1 MKRTSMLVGL
11 VASAALALTACGGGT
26 SGANG
31 SNGANGA
38 SAGPGAKAAQGGTL
52 QVLANAAFSH
62 LDPARGFDGGVNN
75 FYRLIYRTLTTQGA
89 APGAD
94 GTKIVPDLATD
105 TGKPSDGGKTWTF
118 TLKDGLFFET
128 GAPITSADV
137 KWGVSRAWDPEI
149 GIGSPYAKQLIDAPA
164 SYQGPYKSGD
174 LATIATPD
182 AKTIV
187 FHLKKAYADF
197 GSVVAQ
203 NTFTP
208 VPKGQGAGNAL
219 DSKPIASGPYKVSEY
234 KPGASLKLVRNDKW
248 DKKTDDV
255 RTANPDAFQW
265 TFGLDPATI
274 DERMIAG
281 QGTDADA
288 IAGTIQAATVARVQT
303 AQLKQRTMSG
313 LGGCTTYMGLN
324 STKKPLDNV
333 KVRQAINLAVNKQ
346 TVRDAVGGSTLAEIA
361 TSIQP
366 PTIAGRVDYDP
377 YPSPDHKGDV
387 DGARKL
393 LTEAGFANGFTMTL
407 DTRAQPKMQAMAV
420 AIQQALEPLKITVKI
435 NTIDTATY
443 YEVIGTTSQQHDA
456 AITGWCPDW
465 PSGATFL
472 PPLFDGRNITPK
484 GNSNLSQL
492 NDPGVNA
499 KIDEIAKLTD
509 VQAANKAYGELDKQI
524 MALAPVVPLLYEKVL
539 MLVGSNIGGA
549 YLHDGFS
556 GGIDLVSVGLKDSGK

>member
-1 MKRTSMLVGL
+1 MKRTMLVGL
-11 VASAALALTACGGGT
+11 VLSGVLALSAC
-26 SGANG
+26 SGAG
-31 SNGANGA
+31 GATGTA
-38 SAGPGAKAAQGGTL
+38 ESAGPGGKAAQGGTL
-52 QVLANAAFSH
+52 QVLANAGFSH

-118 TLKDGLFFET
+118 TLKGGLFFET

-137 KWGVSRAWDPEI
+137 KWGVSRAWDPEL

-164 SYQGPYKSGD
+164 TYQGPYKSGD
-174 LATIATPD
+174 LATIETPD
-182 AKTIV
+182 AKTVV
-187 FHLKKAYADF
+187 FHLKKPYADF

-203 NTFTP
+203 NSFVP
-208 VPKGQGAGNAL
+208 VPKGQGAGNQL
-219 DSKPIASGPYKVSEY
+219 DSKPIASGPYKLAEY

-255 RTANPDAFQW
+255 RAANPDAFQW

-288 IAGTIQAATVARVQT
+288 IAGTIQAASVARIQT
-303 AQLKQRTMSG
+303 PQLKQRTMTG

-324 STKKPLDNV
+324 TTKKPLNDV
-333 KVRQAINLAVNKQ
+333 RVRQAINLAVNKQ
-346 TVRDAVGGSTLAEIA
+346 TVRDAAGGSMLADIA

-366 PTIAGRVDYDP
+366 PTVAGRVDYDP
-377 YPSPDHKGDV
+377 YPSPDHKGDIEA
-387 DGARKL
+387 ARKL
-393 LTEAGFANGFTMTL
+393 LTEAGVADGFTLTL
-407 DTRAQPKMQAMAV
+407 DTRTQPKLQAMSVAV
-420 AIQQALEPLKITVKI
+420 QQALEPLKITVKI
-435 NTIDTATY
+435 NPIDTSTY
-443 YEVIGTTSQQHDA
+443 YEVIGTPSQQKDM

-472 PPLFDGRNITPK
+472 PPLFDGRNITAK
-484 GNSNLSQL
+484 GNSNLAQL
-492 NDPGVNA
+492 NDKGVNA

-509 VQAANKAYGELDKQI
+509 VTAANKAYGDLDKQI
-524 MALAPVVPLLYEKVL
+524 MELAPVAPLLYEKVL
-539 MLVGSNIGGA
+539 MLVGGNIAGA

-556 GGIDLVSVGLKDSGK
+556 GGIDLVSVGLADAGK

>member
-11 VASAALALTACGGGT
+11 VASAALALTACGGGA
-26 SGANG
+26 SGAKDE
-31 SNGANGA
+31 A
-38 SAGPGAKAAQGGTL
+38 AGHGAKAAQGGTL

-89 APGAD
+89 APGAE
-94 GTKIVPDLATD
+94 GTKIVADLATD

-137 KWGVSRAWDPEI
+137 KWGVERAWDPEI
-149 GIGSPYAKQLIDAPA
+149 GIGSPYAKQLIEAPA
-164 SYQGPYKSGD
+164 AYQGPYKSGD
-174 LATIATPD
+174 LATIETPD
-182 AKTIV
+182 AKTVV
-187 FHLKKAYADF
+187 FHLKKPFADF

-234 KPGASLKLVRNDKW
+234 KPGASLKVVRNDKW

-288 IAGTIQAATVARVQT
+288 IAGTVQAASVARIQT
-303 AQLKQRTMSG
+303 PQLKQRTMTG
-313 LGGCTTYMGLN
+313 LGGCTTYLGLN
-324 STKKPLDNV
+324 TTKKPLDKV

-346 TVRDAVGGSTLAEIA
+346 TVRDADGGSALAEIA
-361 TSIQP
+361 NTIQP

-387 DGARKL
+387 EGARKL
-393 LTEAGFANGFTMTL
+393 LTEAGFGNGFTMTL

-465 PSGATFL
+465 PSGQTFL
-472 PPLFDGRNITPK
+472 PPLFDGRNITAK
-484 GNSNLSQL
+484 GNTNLAQL

-509 VQAANKAYGELDKQI
+509 VQAANAAYGELDKQI
-524 MALAPVVPLLYEKVL
+524 MELAPIVPLLYEKVL

-556 GGIDLVSVGLKDSGK
+556 GGIDLVSVGLKDAVK

>member
-1 MKRTSMLVGL
+1 MLVGL
-11 VASAALALTACGGGT
+11 AASAALALSAC
-26 SGANG
+26 SGNATG
-31 SNGANGA
+31 SSQA
-38 SAGPGAKAAQGGTL
+38 SAGPGGPAADGGTV

-89 APGAD
+89 APGAE
-94 GTKIVPDLATD
+94 GTKIVPDLATT
-105 TGKPSDGGKTWTF
+105 TGTPSDGGKTWTF
-118 TLKDGLFFET
+118 TLKDKLFFET

-137 KWGVSRAWDPEI
+137 KWGVSRAWDPEL
-149 GIGSPYAKQLIDAPA
+149 GIGSPYAKQIIAAPA

-174 LATIATPD
+174 LSTIETPD

-187 FHLKKAYADF
+187 FHLKKPYADF

-203 NTFTP
+203 NTFVP
-208 VPKGQGAGNAL
+208 VPKGQGAGNSL
-219 DSKPIASGPYKVSEY
+219 DSKPIASGPYKISEY
-234 KPGASLKLVRNDKW
+234 KPGATLKLVRNDKW
-248 DKKTDDV
+248 DKSSDAV
-255 RTANPDAFQW
+255 RAAKPDGFQW

-288 IAGTIQAATVARVQT
+288 IAGTVQAATVARIQT
-303 AQLKQRTMSG
+303 PQLKQRTMSG

-324 STKKPLDNV
+324 TTKKPLNDL
-333 KVRQAINLAVNKQ
+333 KVRQAIEYAVNKQ
-346 TVRDAVGGSTLAEIA
+346 TVRDAVGGSTLADIA

-366 PTIAGRVDYDP
+366 PTVAGRVDYDL
-377 YPSPDHKGDV
+377 YPSTDHKGDL
-387 DGARKL
+387 DKARAL
-393 LTEAGFANGFTMTL
+393 LTEAGYQGGFTLTL
-407 DTRAQPKMQAMAV
+407 DSRTQPKMQAMAV

-435 NTIDTATY
+435 NPIDTSTY
-443 YEVIGTTSQQHDA
+443 YEVIGTPSQQKDM

-472 PPLFDGRNITPK
+472 PPLFDGRNITAK

-492 NDPGVNA
+492 NDKGVNA
-499 KIDEIAKLTD
+499 KIDEIANLTD
-509 VQAANKAYGELDKQI
+509 VTAANKAYGELDKQI

-539 MLVGSNIGGA
+539 MLVGSNIAGA

-556 GGIDLVSVGLKDSGK
+556 GGIDLVSVGLADAGK

>member
-11 VASAALALTACGGGT
+11 VATAALTLSACGGGT
-26 SGANG
+26 SGTSGQTA
-31 SNGANGA
+31 
-38 SAGPGAKAAQGGTL
+38 AGPGAKAEQGGTL

-89 APGAD
+89 APGAE

-118 TLKDGLFFET
+118 TLKDGVFFET

-137 KWGVSRAWDPEI
+137 KWGVERAWDPEL
-149 GIGSPYAKQLIDAPA
+149 GIGSPYAKQLIEAPA

-187 FHLKKAYADF
+187 FHLKKPFADF

-208 VPKGQGAGNAL
+208 VPKGQGAGNQL
-219 DSKPIASGPYKVSEY
+219 DSKPISSGPYKLADY

-248 DKKTDDV
+248 DKKTDNV

-274 DERMIAG
+274 DERMLAG

-288 IAGTIQAATVARVQT
+288 IAGTVQAATVARMQT
-303 AQLKQRTMSG
+303 PQLKQRTMTG
-313 LGGCTTYMGLN
+313 INGCTTYMGLN
-324 STKKPLDNV
+324 TTKKPLDNV
-333 KVRQAINLAVNKQ
+333 KVRQAINLAINKQ
-346 TVRDAVGGSTLAEIA
+346 TVRDADGGSALAEIGN
-361 TSIQP
+361 TIQP
-366 PTIAGRVDYDP
+366 PTILGRVDYDP
-377 YPSPDHKGDV
+377 YPSPDNKGDV

-393 LTEAGFANGFTMTL
+393 LTEAGLANGFTMTL

-465 PSGATFL
+465 ASGATFL

-484 GNSNLSQL
+484 GNTNLSQL

-509 VQAANKAYGELDKQI
+509 VNAANAAYGELDKQI

-556 GGIDLVSVGLKDSGK
+556 GGIDLVSVGLKDAGK

>member
-1 MKRTSMLVGL
+1 MKRTSKLVGL
-11 VASAALALTACGGGT
+11 VATAALALTACGGGGT
-26 SGANG
+26 SGTKG
-31 SNGANGA
+31 EG
-38 SAGPGAKAAQGGTL
+38 AGPGAKAAQGGTL

-105 TGKPSDGGKTWTF
+105 TGKPTDGGKTWTF
-118 TLKDGLFFET
+118 TLKDGLFFEN
-128 GAPITSADV
+128 GAPITSTDV

-149 GIGSPYAKQLIDAPA
+149 GIGSPYAKQLIEAPA
-164 SYQGPYKSGD
+164 SYQGPYKSGE
-174 LATIATPD
+174 LSTIQTPD
-182 AKTIV
+182 KKTIV
-187 FHLKKAYADF
+187 FHLKKPFADF

-208 VPKGQGAGNAL
+208 VPKGQGAGNTL

-255 RTANPDAFQW
+255 RSANPDAFQW

-281 QGTDADA
+281 QGADADA
-288 IAGTIQAATVARVQT
+288 IAGTVQASSVARIQT
-303 AQLKQRTMSG
+303 PQLKERTMSG

-324 STKKPLDNV
+324 TTKKPLDNV
-333 KVRQAINLAVNKQ
+333 KVRQAVNLAINKQ

-393 LTEAGFANGFTMTL
+393 LTEAGFGNGFTMTL

-484 GNSNLSQL
+484 GNSNLAQL

-499 KIDEIAKLTD
+499 KIDEISKLTD
-509 VQAANKAYGELDKQI
+509 VNAANKAYGELDKQI
-524 MALAPVVPLLYEKVL
+524 MELAPVVPLLYEKVL

-556 GGIDLVSVGLKDSGK
+556 GGIDLVSVGLKDSSK

>member
-1 MKRTSMLVGL
+1 MKRTTMLVGL
-11 VASAALALTACGGGT
+11 VASGALALSACGGGT
-26 SGANG
+26 TGAKGESG
-31 SNGANGA
+31 
-38 SAGPGAKAAQGGTL
+38 GPGGKAAQGGTL
-52 QVLANAAFSH
+52 QVLQNAAYSH

-89 APGAD
+89 APGAE

-149 GIGSPYAKQLIDAPA
+149 GIGSPYAKQLIEAPA

-174 LATIATPD
+174 LSTIATPD

-187 FHLKKAYADF
+187 FHLKKPYADF

-208 VPKGQGAGNAL
+208 VPKGQGAGNQL
-219 DSKPIASGPYKVSEY
+219 DSKPISSGPYKVSEY

-248 DKKTDDV
+248 DKKSDEV

-265 TFGLDPATI
+265 TFGLDGATI

-281 QGTDADA
+281 QGADADA
-288 IAGTIQAATVARVQT
+288 IAGTVQAASVARIQT
-303 AQLKQRTMSG
+303 PQLKQRTMTG

-324 STKKPLDNV
+324 TTKKPLNDV

-346 TVRDAVGGSTLAEIA
+346 TVRDADGGSALADIG

-366 PTIAGRVDYDP
+366 PTVAGRVDYDP

-387 DGARKL
+387 EAARKL
-393 LTEAGFANGFTMTL
+393 LTEAGLAGGFTMTL

-472 PPLFDGRNITPK
+472 PPLFDGRNITTK
-484 GNSNLSQL
+484 GNSNLAQL

-509 VQAANKAYGELDKQI
+509 VTAANAAYGDLDKQI
-524 MALAPVVPLLYEKVL
+524 MELAPVVPLLYEKVL
-539 MLVGSNIGGA
+539 MLVGSNIAGA

-556 GGIDLVSVGLKDSGK
+556 GGIDLVSVGLADAGK

>member
-1 MKRTSMLVGL
+1 MKRTSMLVGM
-11 VASAALALTACGGGT
+11 VVSAALALTACGG
-26 SGANG
+26 SR
-31 SNGANGA
+31 NGAKGD
-38 SAGPGAKAAQGGTL
+38 SAGPGSKAVQGGTV

-89 APGAD
+89 APGAE

-105 TGKPSDGGKTWTF
+105 TGKSSNGGKTWTF

-137 KWGVSRAWDPEI
+137 KWGVSRAWDPEV

-174 LATIATPD
+174 LPTITTPD

-187 FHLKKAYADF
+187 FQLKKPFADF

-208 VPKGQGAGNAL
+208 VPKGQGAGNQL
-219 DSKPIASGPYKVSEY
+219 DGKPIASGPYKVSEF
-234 KPGASLKLVRNDKW
+234 KPGAALKLVRNDKW
-248 DKKTDDV
+248 DKKSDSV
-255 RTANPDAFQW
+255 RSANPDGFQW

-288 IAGTIQAATVARVQT
+288 IAGTIQAASVARIQ
-303 AQLKQRTMSG
+303 APQLKQRTMTG
-313 LGGCTTYMGLN
+313 INGCTTYMGLN
-324 STKKPLDNV
+324 TTKKPFDNV

-346 TVRDAVGGSTLAEIA
+346 TVRDAVGGSALADIA

-366 PTIAGRVDYDP
+366 PTVVGRVDYDP

-387 DGARKL
+387 EAARKL
-393 LTEAGFANGFTMTL
+393 LAEAGFEAGFPLTL
-407 DTRAQPKMQAMAV
+407 DIRAQPKMQAMAV

-492 NDPGVNA
+492 NDPAVNA
-499 KIDEIAKLTD
+499 KITEIAGLTD
-509 VQAANKAYGELDKQI
+509 VQAANTAYGELDKQI

-539 MLVGSNIGGA
+539 MLVGGNIAGA

-556 GGIDLVSVGLKDSGK
+556 GGIDLVSVGLQNAGK

>member
-1 MKRTSMLVGL
+1 MKRTSKLLGL
-11 VASAALALTACGGGT
+11 VASAALALTACGGGGT
-26 SGANG
+26 ATKGE
-31 SNGANGA
+31 

-105 TGKPSDGGKTWTF
+105 TGKPTDGGKTWTF

-128 GAPITSADV
+128 GAPITSTDV

-149 GIGSPYAKQLIDAPA
+149 GIGSPYAKQLIEAPA
-164 SYQGPYKSGD
+164 SYQGPYKSGE
-174 LATIATPD
+174 LSTIDTPD

-187 FHLKKAYADF
+187 FHLKKPFADF

-219 DSKPIASGPYKVSEY
+219 DSKPISSGPYKVSDY

-255 RTANPDAFQW
+255 RTANPDVFQW

-281 QGTDADA
+281 QGADADA
-288 IAGTIQAATVARVQT
+288 IAGTVQAATVARMQT
-303 AQLKQRTMSG
+303 PQLKQRTMTG
-313 LGGCTTYMGLN
+313 INGCTTYMGLN
-324 STKKPLDNV
+324 TTKKPLDNV

-346 TVRDAVGGSTLAEIA
+346 TVRDADGGSALAEIG

-366 PTIAGRVDYDP
+366 PTITGRVDYDP
-377 YPSPDHKGDV
+377 YPSPDHKGDAEA
-387 DGARKL
+387 ARKL
-393 LTEAGFANGFTMTL
+393 LAEAGLSNGFTMTL

-465 PSGATFL
+465 PSGQTFL
-472 PPLFDGRNITPK
+472 PPLFDGRNITSK
-484 GNSNLSQL
+484 GNTNLSQL
-492 NDPGVNA
+492 NDPAVNA

-509 VQAANKAYGELDKQI
+509 VAAANKAYGELDKQI

-556 GGIDLVSVGLKDSGK
+556 GGIDLVSVGLKDAGK

>member
-1 MKRTSMLVGL
+1 MKRTTMLVGL
-11 VASAALALTACGGGT
+11 VASGALALSACGGGT
-26 SGANG
+26 TGAKGESG
-31 SNGANGA
+31 
-38 SAGPGAKAAQGGTL
+38 GPGGKAVQGGTL
-52 QVLANAAFSH
+52 QVLQNAAYSH

-89 APGAD
+89 APGAE

-149 GIGSPYAKQLIDAPA
+149 GIGSPYAKQLIEAPA

-174 LATIATPD
+174 LSTIATPD

-187 FHLKKAYADF
+187 FHLKKPYADF

-208 VPKGQGAGNAL
+208 VPKGQGAGNQL
-219 DSKPIASGPYKVSEY
+219 DSKPISSGPYKVSEY

-248 DKKTDDV
+248 DKKSDDV

-265 TFGLDPATI
+265 TFGLDGATI

-281 QGTDADA
+281 QGADADA
-288 IAGTIQAATVARVQT
+288 IAGTVQAASVARIQT
-303 AQLKQRTMSG
+303 PQLKQRTMTG

-324 STKKPLDNV
+324 TTKKPLNDV

-346 TVRDAVGGSTLAEIA
+346 TVRDADGGSALADIG

-366 PTIAGRVDYDP
+366 PTVAGRVDYDP

-387 DGARKL
+387 EAARKL
-393 LTEAGFANGFTMTL
+393 LTEAGLAGGFTMTL

-472 PPLFDGRNITPK
+472 PPLFDGRNITTK
-484 GNSNLSQL
+484 GNSNLAQL

-509 VQAANKAYGELDKQI
+509 VTAANAAYGDLDKQI
-524 MALAPVVPLLYEKVL
+524 MELAPVVPLLYEKVL
-539 MLVGSNIGGA
+539 MLVGSNIAGA

-556 GGIDLVSVGLKDSGK
+556 GGIDLVSVGLADAGK

>member
-1 MKRTSMLVGL
+1 MKRTSKLVGL
-11 VASAALALTACGGGT
+11 VASAALAMTACGGGGT
-26 SGANG
+26 ATKGE
-31 SNGANGA
+31 

-105 TGKPSDGGKTWTF
+105 TGKPTDGGKTWTF

-128 GAPITSADV
+128 GAPITSTDV

-149 GIGSPYAKQLIDAPA
+149 GIGSPYAKQLIEAPA
-164 SYQGPYKSGD
+164 SYQGPYKSGE
-174 LATIATPD
+174 LSTIDTPD

-187 FHLKKAYADF
+187 FHLKKPFADF

-219 DSKPIASGPYKVSEY
+219 DSKPISSGPYKVSDY

-255 RTANPDAFQW
+255 RTANPDVFQW

-281 QGTDADA
+281 QGADADA
-288 IAGTIQAATVARVQT
+288 IAGTVQAATVARMQT
-303 AQLKQRTMSG
+303 PQLKQRTMTG
-313 LGGCTTYMGLN
+313 INGCTTYMGLN
-324 STKKPLDNV
+324 TTKKPLDNV

-346 TVRDAVGGSTLAEIA
+346 TVRDADGGSALAEIG

-366 PTIAGRVDYDP
+366 PTITGRVDYDP
-377 YPSPDHKGDV
+377 YPSPDHKGDAEA
-387 DGARKL
+387 ARKL
-393 LTEAGFANGFTMTL
+393 LAEAGLSNGFTMTL

-465 PSGATFL
+465 PSGQTFL
-472 PPLFDGRNITPK
+472 PPLFDGRNITSK
-484 GNSNLSQL
+484 GNTNLSQL
-492 NDPGVNA
+492 NDPAVNA

-509 VQAANKAYGELDKQI
+509 VAAANKAYGELDKQI

-539 MLVGSNIGGA
+539 MLVGSNIAGA

-556 GGIDLVSVGLKDSGK
+556 GGIDLVSVGLKDAGK

>member
-1 MKRTSMLVGL
+1 MKRTSKLVGL
-11 VASAALALTACGGGT
+11 VAAAALALTACGGGGT
-26 SGANG
+26 SGTK
-31 SNGANGA
+31 GAA
-38 SAGPGAKAAQGGTL
+38 DGPGAKAAQGGTL

-75 FYRLIYRTLTTQGA
+75 FYRLVYRTLTTQGA

-105 TGKPSDGGKTWTF
+105 TGKPADGGKTWTF

-137 KWGVSRAWDPEI
+137 KWGVERAWDPEI
-149 GIGSPYAKQLIDAPA
+149 GIGSPYAKHLIEAPA

-174 LATIATPD
+174 LATIVTPD

-187 FHLKKAYADF
+187 FHLKKPFADF

-219 DSKPIASGPYKVSEY
+219 DSKPIASGPYKVADY

-255 RTANPDAFQW
+255 RTANPDVFQW

-288 IAGTIQAATVARVQT
+288 IAGTVQAATVARMQT
-303 AQLKQRTMSG
+303 PQLKQRTMTG
-313 LGGCTTYMGLN
+313 INGCTTYMGLN
-324 STKKPLDNV
+324 TTKKPLDNV

-346 TVRDAVGGSTLAEIA
+346 TVRDADGGSALAEIG
-361 TSIQP
+361 TTIQP
-366 PTIAGRVDYDP
+366 PTITGRVDYDP
-377 YPSPDHKGDV
+377 YPSPDHKGDA
-387 DGARKL
+387 DAARKL
-393 LTEAGFANGFTMTL
+393 LTEAGFADGFTMTL

-472 PPLFDGRNITPK
+472 PPLFDGRNITAK
-484 GNSNLSQL
+484 GNTNLSQL

-499 KIDEIAKLTD
+499 KIDEISKLTD
-509 VQAANKAYGELDKQI
+509 VAAANKAYGELDKQI

-556 GGIDLVSVGLKDSGK
+556 GGIDLVSVGLKDAGK